1 MLRRFALIAATGLGG
16 WAALALSG
24 TPAPAQDALAALAP
38 PDPARLARL
47 GERLFTEP
55 ALSRGATQ
63 SCATCH
69 DPAHAFTDPREGRA
83 GRAVSVGDDGE
94 SHGDRNTPTLTYAA
108 FSPTFHR
115 TENGHYKGGQFWD
128 GRAADLREQAG
139 QPMLNPV
146 EMAMPD
152 KETIAARLR
161 KDADY
166 RADFDSLF
174 GAGILDDAER
184 AYDAAAQALAAWQ
197 STPAFSAFD
206 SRYDRWMRGEEKLT
220 PQEEFGHTVF
230 ITWNC
235 RLCHM
240 QRKQGIAPQETF
252 TNFEY
257 HNIGV
262 PVNPDARTASGL
274 GTDHIDRGLLDHPG
288 IDDPLEAGKFKV
300 PTLRNVAVTAPY
312 MHNGA
317 FKDLR
322 TAVSFYN
329 KYTSRRAQA
338 QVNPETGQ
346 DWGHPEVPE
355 NLSLTEL
362 ESGLALDDA
371 RVDALVAFL
380 ETLTD
385 RRYEPLLDEQRA
397 ARAAD
402 TTKDT
407 EDGDTNS

>member
-1 MLRRFALIAATGLGG
+1 MLRRLAPVVTIGFAG
-16 WAALALSG
+16 WVAVALSG
-24 TPAPAQDALAALAP
+24 TAAPAQDAIAP
-38 PDPARLARL
+38 SDAELVRL
-47 GERLFTEP
+47 GERLFSEP
-55 ALSRGATQ
+55 ALSRNGTQ

-69 DPAHAFTDPREGRA
+69 DPAHAFADPREGRA
-83 GRAVSVGDDGE
+83 GRAVSVGDDGQ

-108 FSPTFHR
+108 FSPLFHKA
-115 TENGHYKGGQFWD
+115 ENGRYKGGQFWD
-128 GRAADLREQAG
+128 GRAADLRDQAG

-152 KETIAARLR
+152 KETIASRL
-161 KDADY
+161 DADEGY
-166 RADFDSLF
+166 RGVFESLF
-174 GAGILDDAER
+174 GAGVLDDPER
-184 AYDAAAQALAAWQ
+184 AFDATAQALAAWQ
-197 STPAFSAFD
+197 STPAFSTFD
-206 SRYDRWMRGEEKLT
+206 SKYDRYLRGEEKLT

-230 ITWNC
+230 VTWNC

-240 QRKQGIAPQETF
+240 QRKQGISAQETF

-262 PVNPDARTASGL
+262 PVNPEARTASGL
-274 GTDHIDRGLLDHPG
+274 GPDHVDHGLLDHPS
-288 IDDPLEAGKFKV
+288 IDDPAEDGKFKV
-300 PTLRNVAVTAPY
+300 PTLRNVAVTGPY

-317 FKDLR
+317 FQDLR
-322 TAVSFYN
+322 TVVVFYN

-338 QVNPETGQ
+338 QVNPETGE

-385 RRYEPLLDEQRA
+385 SRYEPLLDEQRA
-397 ARAAD
+397 AQAA
-402 TTKDT
+402 K
-407 EDGDTNS
+407 EMKNAGNSDENS